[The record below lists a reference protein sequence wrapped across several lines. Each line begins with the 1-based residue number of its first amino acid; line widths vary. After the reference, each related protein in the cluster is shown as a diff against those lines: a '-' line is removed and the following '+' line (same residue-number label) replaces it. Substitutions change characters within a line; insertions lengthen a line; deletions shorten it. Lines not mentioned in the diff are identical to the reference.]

1 MCPNASMMP
10 SLARMRL
17 ATASS
22 WRNSANASGMALVP
36 LAGIQ
41 GKEER
46 IALRRANGVAQC
58 VRYAPV
64 ASRCSSTSD
73 GGEEV
78 GKLFLDL
85 LSQLG
90 AGAGDHRK
98 VGKPLGRPAGVYGSA
113 GIGLA
118 CRIDQRVE
126 RSAPS
131 AANEREIGRG
141 IAARADSPH

>member
-22 WRNSANASGMALVP
+22 WRNSANASGMALVS
-36 LAGIQ
+36 LSGIQ

-73 GGEEV
+73 GGEAV
-78 GKLFLDL
+78 AKLLLDL
-85 LSQLG
+85 LSQLW
-90 AGAGDHRK
+90 AGAADHRQ
-98 VGKPLGRPAGVYGSA
+98 VGRPPVPPA
-113 GIGLA
+113 
-118 CRIDQRVE
+118 
-126 RSAPS
+126 APS
-131 AANEREIGRG
+131 ASAVTG
-141 IAARADSPH
+141 